1 MAYIITDNNYITAL
15 CSKCGQEVKVDIS
28 AGLSNGIK
36 NWYSYHCQHCGHI
49 DSIEEN
55 MISSEHRAYSIDEL
69 KEKLQQQPYQV
80 FTTKEGT
87 QIIDLNSLKR
97 IADSLDEIKDLL
109 KKWLENNKYKRED

>member
-1 MAYIITDNNYITAL
+1 MACITTDNNYITAL
-15 CSKCGQEVKVDIS
+15 CSKCGEEVKVGTSVGI
-28 AGLSNGIK
+28 SNGVK
-36 NWYSYHCQHCGHI
+36 SWYSYHCQHCGHI
-49 DSIEEN
+49 GSIEEN

-69 KEKLQQQPYQV
+69 KEKLQQQPYL
-80 FTTKEGT
+80 KEET